1 MEIIFR
7 TKRLKKIF
15 CSSKDLKRNYGER
28 TARLIQN
35 RLAVLSNASSL
46 SRVPRIRPERLHQ
59 LSGNRKG
66 QFAVDLVHPRR
77 LIFEP
82 NHDPMPVN
90 KEGGIDRDMVTAITI
105 IEVTDYH

>member
-7 TKRLKKIF
+7 TKRLKRIF
-15 CSSKDLKRNYGER
+15 CSSKDLKRNYGEH

-35 RLAVLSNASSL
+35 RLAVLNNVSSL
-46 SRVPRIRPERLHQ
+46 SRVPRSRPERLHQ
-59 LSGNRKG
+59 LNGNRKG

-82 NHDPMPVN
+82 NHDPIPVN
-90 KEGGIDRDMVTAITI
+90 EDEGIDRDKVTAITI